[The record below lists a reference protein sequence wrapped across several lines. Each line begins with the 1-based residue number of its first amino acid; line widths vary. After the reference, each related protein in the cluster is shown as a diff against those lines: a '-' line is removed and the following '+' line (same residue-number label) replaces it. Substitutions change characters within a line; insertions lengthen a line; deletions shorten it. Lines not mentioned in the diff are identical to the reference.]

1 MRPPSNA
8 AIAEV
13 PEGTIRRAE
22 LRAVVGDVGGR
33 PGLVSRYHTS
43 PLKIAKTFNEDV
55 NGAKQLAVVQMD
67 VSPGLLEGD
76 RYRFDWR
83 LQEGTWL
90 YATNQAY
97 TRVHPCEDGGDAR
110 LTQRFALE
118 RDAILEWMPEPVML
132 YRDARFLCDT
142 EIDLAEGAICIMSE
156 IVSPGRLSRGESFAY
171 ALYDNRLTVRH
182 HGELAHYQRQRWEPG
197 ALPLRNAGCFGE
209 YTHVGSFSL
218 FSDRV
223 NADTAARL
231 RGWLSE
237 LPELEENVRWGVSH
251 TARYGVVVQ
260 AAGTAAWR
268 LERLLRAAWEGARK
282 LLLDAEPL
290 RLLRNT

>member
-8 AIAEV
+8 AVAV
-13 PEGTIRRAE
+13 AREGALRQAE
-22 LRAVVGDVGGR
+22 LRAVVGNVGRR
-33 PGLVSRYHTS
+33 PELVSRYHTS
-43 PLKIAKTFNEDV
+43 PLKIAKTFHEDA
-55 NGAKQLAVVQMD
+55 NGTKQLAVVQMD

-76 RYRFDWR
+76 HYHFDWM
-83 LQEGTWL
+83 LLEGTWL

-110 LTQRFALE
+110 LTQRFTLE
-118 RDAILEWMPEPVML
+118 REAVLEWMPEPVML

-142 EIDLAEGAICIMSE
+142 EIDLAEGAICVMSE

-171 ALYDNRLTVRH
+171 AAYDNRLTVRH
-182 HGELAHYQRQRWEPG
+182 NGELAHYQRQRWEPG

-209 YTHVGSFSL
+209 YTHIGSLSI

-223 NADTAARL
+223 SAGTAASL
-231 RGWLSE
+231 RDWLSHM
-237 LPELEENVRWGVSH
+237 PELGENVRWGVSH
-251 TARYGVVVQ
+251 TARFGVVVQ

-290 RLLRNT
+290 RMLRNK

>member
-1 MRPPSNA
+1 M
-8 AIAEV
+8 V
-13 PEGTIRRAE
+13 T
-22 LRAVVGDVGGR
+22 
-33 PGLVSRYHTS
+33 RYHTS
-43 PLKIAKTFNEDV
+43 PLKIAKTFHEDA

-76 RYRFDWR
+76 RYRFDWQLR
-83 LQEGTWL
+83 EGTWL

-118 RDAILEWMPEPVML
+118 RNAILEWMPEPVML

-171 ALYDNRLTVRH
+171 AAYDNRLTVRH
-182 HGELAHYQRQRWEPG
+182 NGELAHYQRQRWEPD

-209 YTHVGSFSL
+209 YTHVGSFSI

-223 NADTAARL
+223 NAATAAQL
-231 RGWLSE
+231 RGWLSA
-237 LPELEENVRWGVSH
+237 LPELEEDVRWGVSH

-260 AAGTAAWR
+260 AAGMAAWR

-282 LLLDAEPL
+282 LLLDADPL
-290 RLLRNT
+290 RLLRNK